1 MFTQVGLCHTGRTIL
16 CICVCFSSK
25 KKKRIDITLSRK
37 NYDEQTKTL
46 GIPPGRVSVIRE
58 GGVEKRMGKGQAGDS
73 KKIERTAR
81 KPGDY
86 CGEFCTGK
94 NL

>member
-1 MFTQVGLCHTGRTIL
+1 MG
-16 CICVCFSSK
+16 K
-25 KKKRIDITLSRK
+25 KTIDIT
-37 NYDEQTKTL
+37 
-46 GIPPGRVSVIRE
+46 PGRVSIIRE
-58 GGVEKRMGKGQAGDS
+58 GGVEKRMGKGQVGES
-73 KKIERTAR
+73 KKIERPAR